1 MIWIYIKSRVLI
13 SAGMALTVYV
23 GLKIGGIRYAGLF
36 AIMSFLLDFIPYFG
50 SLTAGIVI
58 TLFSLITYDVGCAVK
73 VGTVYLDC
81 SAVGGECG
89 FAQSARGSNSGTSS
103 TDSPGDS
110 IMQCHWG
117 PVGML
122 FAVPLAGM
130 VKNIFLLMVEFL
142 VTPSGICGNS

>member
-1 MIWIYIKSRVLI
+1 MC
-13 SAGMALTVYV
+13 GQ
-23 GLKIGGIRYAGLF
+23 G
-36 AIMSFLLDFIPYFG
+36 
-50 SLTAGIVI
+50 
-58 TLFSLITYDVGCAVK
+58 
-73 VGTVYLDC
+73 GTVYLDC

-110 IMQCHWG
+110 IMQCHLG

-142 VTPSGICGNS
+142 VTPSGNMRQFLSETSSTLKQNPLDDQKTTTMTWKEAEKNASMQTDSEEKNFLKEGGIIMKPALEKVVR